1 MSERRRITQLEEQ
14 VAELFKA
21 VLALD
26 SRIGVLEA
34 GNKKPARKKKD
45 DKKE

>member
-1 MSERRRITQLEEQ
+1 MSERRKIAQLEEQ

-34 GNKKPARKKKD
+34 SKKTTRKKKD
-45 DKKE
+45 GKKE